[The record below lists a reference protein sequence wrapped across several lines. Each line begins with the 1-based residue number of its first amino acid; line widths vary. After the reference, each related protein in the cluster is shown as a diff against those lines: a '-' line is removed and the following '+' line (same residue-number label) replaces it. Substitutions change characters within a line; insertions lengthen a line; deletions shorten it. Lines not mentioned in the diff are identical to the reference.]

1 MKVLLLGAS
10 GQLGKSLKQVCP
22 KKIELH
28 AKNKKQ
34 LDITDFELSKKIIY
48 NIKPDFIINTAAYT
62 NVDKAEENE

>member
-48 NIKPDFIINTAAYT
+48 NVCIL
-62 NVDKAEENE
+62 